1 MPKQYQRLN
10 IKSQND
16 KLKCKNL
23 PHSALCFS
31 SFAFSGIATPSAR
44 NDRGEIHPH
53 LIPLPSRGRRLLE
66 IATPEPALS
75 GEILPLHFI
84 QGQNDSKRRGSQ

>member
-1 MPKQYQRLN
+1 VPKQYQRLN

-44 NDRGEIHPH
+44 NDRGKFTLTLFLSHQG
-53 LIPLPSRGRRLLE
+53 RGDFLE
-66 IATPEPALS
+66 IATPSAR
-75 GEILPLHFI
+75 
-84 QGQNDSKRRGSQ
+84 NDNKKGLQ